1 MSIGEKIQYY
11 RKKAGLSQEEL
22 GQKLFVSRQTVS
34 QWEQDKTVPTVDNL
48 VLLKKVLGVS
58 TDDLLDD
65 IEIED
70 GEQKPLEQYD
80 FTYSKTEINMIYN
93 CLYRGHFIRTVL
105 FSALCI
111 FYAVIPAAEP
121 KNSALVFFSA
131 AVALVGVLT
140 LIRLFIISDKTK
152 KALLKQF
159 DDKTFIYEVFD
170 GYFTL
175 RINKNNDEVKK
186 LKISFDGVE
195 RRLDSE
201 NFILFVCGQELL
213 VVKKNEIKE
222 YSALNSVTAPH
233 PKALYAKK
241 RFLSV
246 LLCILSSVSIIAA
259 FIVFTIVAVF
269 LQTEE
274 FNGFKYAWIFFT
286 FLPVPISSILY
297 SVYLKKQGYVYRR
310 NLIIGIIMS
319 LVLLMCGIP
328 CFFF

>member
-70 GEQKPLEQYD
+70 GEQKPREQYD

-93 CLYRGHFIRTVL
+93 CLYRGRFIRTVL

-111 FYAVIPAAEP
+111 FYAVITVAEP
-121 KNSALVFFSA
+121 KNAALVSFSA
-131 AVALVGVLT
+131 TVALVGVLT

-159 DDKTFIYEVFD
+159 DDKTFVYEVFD

-175 RINKNNDEVKK
+175 RINKNNDEEK
-186 LKISFDGVE
+186 S
-195 RRLDSE
+195 
-201 NFILFVCGQELL
+201 
-213 VVKKNEIKE
+213 
-222 YSALNSVTAPH
+222 
-233 PKALYAKK
+233 
-241 RFLSV
+241 
-246 LLCILSSVSIIAA
+246 
-259 FIVFTIVAVF
+259 
-269 LQTEE
+269 
-274 FNGFKYAWIFFT
+274 
-286 FLPVPISSILY
+286 
-297 SVYLKKQGYVYRR
+297 
-310 NLIIGIIMS
+310 
-319 LVLLMCGIP
+319 
-328 CFFF
+328 